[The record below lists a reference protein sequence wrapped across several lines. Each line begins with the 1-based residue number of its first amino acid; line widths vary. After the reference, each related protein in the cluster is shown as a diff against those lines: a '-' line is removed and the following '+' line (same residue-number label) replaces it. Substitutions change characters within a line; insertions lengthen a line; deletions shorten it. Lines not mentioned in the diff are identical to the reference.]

1 MFATAKM
8 RVNQQEAIK
17 KLNHAGIFAKKS
29 VFRNTIPSLI
39 VQKTAVKDGKIK
51 IEARRIIDK
60 II

>member
-1 MFATAKM
+1 M